1 MILYIMGALVTLP
14 GFQCVQL
21 QPGYKCRGTA
31 YGTVVLQDA
40 VCRTPLHLL
49 QGIRQVL
56 LMWFPHTHSNILHDG
71 LNHAFVAVCLNHD
84 QATFE
89 AEVHEDTG
97 LVSLCSCGLNV
108 CAPVQVSV
116 ISMPR

>member
-1 MILYIMGALVTLP
+1 MPNASSPSP
-14 GFQCVQL
+14 GSQT
-21 QPGYKCRGTA
+21 GTA
-31 YGTVVLQDA
+31 GEDPTQY
-40 VCRTPLHLL
+40 
-49 QGIRQVL
+49 
-56 LMWFPHTHSNILHDG
+56 SILHDG
-71 LNHAFVAVCLNHD
+71 PKYALVAVCLNHY